1 MIGLLGMPVGCPHN
15 LSNLKNR
22 GNKKTSMDKKGGKC
36 TYTITGKEPVSG
48 RVMNTILNGMLR
60 ECRGQLQ
67 VQCKYQKLKKVV
79 TSSKE
84 LGIGSAMSQVGSTSE
99 TKNLD
104 DDQKDK
110 RLRKGQRGRPSKPK
124 NEKKGNNGNNKKND
138 NETTLKKAV
147 VIKTAKSKNNNT
159 TNSATPAFTR
169 QKARIQKAQN
179 NDDDAV
185 TSEINLDDNE
195 VDDDT
200 FLEELFNTSM
210 ESLETSEDSE
220 EESVQ

>member
-1 MIGLLGMPVGCPHN
+1 
-15 LSNLKNR
+15 
-22 GNKKTSMDKKGGKC
+22 
-36 TYTITGKEPVSG
+36 
-48 RVMNTILNGMLR
+48 
-60 ECRGQLQ
+60 
-67 VQCKYQKLKKVV
+67 
-79 TSSKE
+79 
-84 LGIGSAMSQVGSTSE
+84 MSQVGSATE
-99 TKNLD
+99 IKNLD

-110 RLRKGQRGRPSKPK
+110 RLRKDQRGRPSKPK

-138 NETTLKKAV
+138 NETTLKKVV

-159 TNSATPAFTR
+159 TNSTTPAFTR

-185 TSEINLDDNE
+185 TSEINVGDNE

-200 FLEELFNTSM
+200 FLQELFNTSM

-220 EESVQ
+220 EECTVTTQVPTKGI